1 MYLIEVA
8 VIGQDSKNGHAVQS
22 PTNAEKTKETV
33 TVTNIAQMILN
44 VGLKIVWDPILI
56 HWPIVALVLLHL
68 SPQKQKSRP
77 KILRRKPKEKETFII
92 TQPLLHHT
100 KLRNHI
106 LILLLQLLRLSSLQ
120 VIMKSFIIFF
130 S

>member
-1 MYLIEVA
+1 MVYIYNFEYTLKIIYPIEVA

-56 HWPIVALVLLHL
+56 HWPIVASVLLHL
-68 SPQKQKSRP
+68 SPQEQKSRP
-77 KILRRKPKEKETFII
+77 KILRTRY
-92 TQPLLHHT
+92 
-100 KLRNHI
+100 
-106 LILLLQLLRLSSLQ
+106 
-120 VIMKSFIIFF
+120 
-130 S
+130 